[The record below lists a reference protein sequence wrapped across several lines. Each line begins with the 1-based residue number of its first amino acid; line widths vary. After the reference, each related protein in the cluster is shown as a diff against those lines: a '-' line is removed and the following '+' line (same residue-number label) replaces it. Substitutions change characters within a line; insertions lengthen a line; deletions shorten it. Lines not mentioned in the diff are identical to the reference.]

1 MAAPSYAPRF
11 GFSRTPFGK
20 GSPAV
25 ETQNSAELALQM
37 RYLLETK
44 GIGVVTGQAGVG
56 KTTGVREYLRG
67 LSPMRYRVAYVC
79 LTTLTPLGFLQHLSD
94 AFGLPREFSKPAIFA
109 SLQRHIASLHDAK
122 GQVPVIVVDEAD
134 HLGNAVLH
142 DIRMLMNFDM
152 DSQNKA
158 ALVLA
163 GLDRLQAML
172 ASPQHEPLAQRVVAN
187 VRMRPLSQQEMRAYV
202 EAKAKAAG
210 SSLDFLGEG
219 ALQAVANAARGLPRV
234 ADQILGKACML
245 ADAAGLKQVTK
256 DVVKD
261 AVGNL

>member
-11 GFSRTPFGK
+11 GFSRAPFGK

-25 ETQNSAELALQM
+25 ETPNSAELSLQLGY
-37 RYLLETK
+37 RLATK

-79 LTTLTPLGFLQHLSD
+79 LTTLTPMGFLQHLSD

-109 SLQRHIASLHDAK
+109 SLQKHIAQLHDQK
-122 GQVPVIVVDEAD
+122 GVIPVVVVDEAD

-142 DIRMLMNFDM
+142 DLRMLMNFEM
-152 DSQNKA
+152 DSVSKSV
-158 ALVLA
+158 LVLA

-172 ASPQHEPLAQRVVAN
+172 ASPQHEPLAQRVSAN
-187 VRMRPLSQQEMRAYV
+187 VRMRPLTQAEMKAYV
-202 EAKAKAAG
+202 EAKARAAG
-210 SSLDFLGEG
+210 STPDFLGEG

-245 ADAAGLKQVTK
+245 ADAAGLKQVTRE
-256 DVVKD
+256 VVKD
-261 AVGNL
+261 AIGSM

>member
-1 MAAPSYAPRF
+1 MPAPSYAPRF

-20 GSPAV
+20 GSPTV
-25 ETQNSAELALQM
+25 GTPNSAELSLQM

-67 LSPMRYRVAYVC
+67 LSPMRYRVAYAC
-79 LTTLTPLGFLQHLSD
+79 LTTLTPMGFLQHLSD

-109 SLQRHIASLHDAK
+109 TLQKHISSLHDQK
-122 GQVPVIVVDEAD
+122 GVVPVVVVDEAD

-142 DIRMLMNFDM
+142 DLRMLMNFDM

-158 ALVLA
+158 VLILA

-187 VRMRPLSQQEMRAYV
+187 VRMRALTQSEMREYV

-210 SSLDFLGEG
+210 SSAEFLGDG
-219 ALQAVANAARGLPRV
+219 ALQAVANAARGIPRV

-245 ADAAGLKQVTK
+245 ADSAGLKQVTK
-256 DVVKD
+256 EVVKD
-261 AVGNL
+261 AISNL